1 MNKVVVVC
9 NKEHEKGYEDY
20 AGVCLLCEVEYHKNR
35 AARWRAEAY
44 KLVGKEVELPW
55 VGLTDE
61 EMYKLW
67 LGTDE
72 RMERIAFGKA
82 VQAKLKEKNSA

>member
-1 MNKVVVVC
+1 MNKVVVMC

-44 KLVGKEVELPW
+44 KQVDKEVELPW
-55 VGLTDE
+55 VGLTKEDLQEFAKGTPSWE
-61 EMYKLW
+61 ELCH
-67 LGTDE
+67 
-72 RMERIAFGKA
+72 A
-82 VQAKLKEKNSA
+82 VEAKLKEKNNG

>member
-9 NKEHEKGYEDY
+9 NNEHEIGYEDY

-44 KLVGKEVELPW
+44 KQVGKEVELPW
-55 VGLTDE
+55 VGLTE
-61 EMYKLW
+61 NW
-67 LGTDE
+67 
-72 RMERIAFGKA
+72 
-82 VQAKLKEKNSA
+82 